1 MTTHVNFTACR
12 RAAVKASWEVVY
24 YDTQKQFL
32 IDQGIWNDLLAHDG
46 SNPFGEEARR
56 NRSIRQLLLSDGM
69 SESFKV
75 MIVKKQGEPATP
87 AFSGR
92 ARLIPEKYKQS
103 IVKKGC
109 SE

>member
-1 MTTHVNFTACR
+1 MKGTLLCYKDHIAHDDPFQFIGEQDLTSHVNFTACR
-12 RAAVKASWEVVY
+12 RAAEKSGGRSFI
-24 YDTQKQFL
+24 TTHKKQFL

-75 MIVKKQGEPATP
+75 MILKKT
-87 AFSGR
+87 R
-92 ARLIPEKYKQS
+92 
-103 IVKKGC
+103 
-109 SE
+109 